1 MSDVGDEPQEVTK
14 GKRKNDT
21 WTMEESNE
29 LLALLV
35 DASLDLDGI
44 KMIKSLQL
52 PRKCGW
58 ISWRSGTATG
68 KTSYGVGTETDAPIY
83 GVEDKRKSA
92 LEDLSWNYDS
102 GTFTPS
108 SYETSTTEHNL
119 VGDQNLEDHLEKTPQ
134 PKRSRTEI
142 SQGGNSPSIVPSK
155 DQLLERLCVDVHNM
169 SNNFDVI
176 RVVMEKSGSLW
187 DAMKEVPGLQN
198 QTRFKAMNLI
208 AEREIKDMF
217 IAMSPKERYEWI
229 KFQMKDDIID

>member
-1 MSDVGDEPQEVTK
+1 MP
-14 GKRKNDT
+14 
-21 WTMEESNE
+21 
-29 LLALLV
+29 
-35 DASLDLDGI
+35 
-44 KMIKSLQL
+44 
-52 PRKCGW
+52 CG
-58 ISWRSGTATG
+58 RSGTATG